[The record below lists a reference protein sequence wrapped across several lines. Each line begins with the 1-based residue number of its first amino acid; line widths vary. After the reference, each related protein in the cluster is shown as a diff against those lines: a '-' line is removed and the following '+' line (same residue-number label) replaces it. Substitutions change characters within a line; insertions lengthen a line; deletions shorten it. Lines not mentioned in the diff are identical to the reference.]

1 MPLMPRNSNSWD
13 DCLLQAYSAKHLSI
27 LRKEKLQFEKDEPH
41 DMLKPKLLSHLE
53 ILNKFINSPS
63 EHPRR
68 YPFPNCIIKLRNVL
82 SDTIRKVVYLD

>member
-13 DCLLQAYSAKHLSI
+13 DYLLQAYSARLSSV

-53 ILNKFINSPS
+53 ILNKFLNSPS

-68 YPFPNCIIKLRNVL
+68 HTFPNCIIKLRKVI